1 MSSDRYVR
9 NYRTITPEEQE
20 RLKDA
25 YVFVA
30 GCGGLGCYIVEMLAR
45 LGVGHLTIADSQAF
59 EETNLNR
66 QIFSTLKNLGHLKAL
81 VAKERV
87 EVINPEVKVL
97 PVLEVLNET
106 NIKDLIKGHEVVVDA
121 LDNFETRFLLERV
134 CEELSIPLVHG
145 AVAGWYGQVSTIFP
159 GDKTLSLIFR
169 TKKMGIERELGVPA
183 FSPAVVAGIQVAE
196 VLKILLNKEPLLR
209 KKILYIDLLNQE
221 FHKIELSF
229 RSCDL

>member
-1 MSSDRYVR
+1 MSLDRYVR

-20 RLKDA
+20 KLKNA
-25 YVFVA
+25 HVFIA

-45 LGVGHLTIADSQAF
+45 LGVGHLTIADSQTF

-66 QIFSTLKNLGHLKAL
+66 QIFSTVKNLGYPKAL
-81 VAKERV
+81 AAKERV

-97 PVLEVLNET
+97 SVLEVLNET
-106 NIKDLIKGHEVVVDA
+106 NIKNLIKGHEVVVDA
-121 LDNFETRFLLERV
+121 LDNFETRLLLESV

-159 GDKTLSLIFR
+159 GDKTLSLVFG
-169 TKKMGIERELGVPA
+169 TKKAGIEKELGVPS

-196 VLKILLNKEPLLR
+196 TVKILLKREPLLR
-209 KKILYIDLLNQE
+209 KKFLYIDLLTQE

-229 RSCDL
+229 

>member
-1 MSSDRYVR
+1 MPSDRYVR
-9 NYRTITPEEQE
+9 NYKTITPEEQK
-20 RLKDA
+20 RLKNA
-25 YVFVA
+25 HVFVA

-45 LGVGHLTIADSQAF
+45 LGVGHLTVADSQAF

-66 QIFSTLKNLGHLKAL
+66 QIFSTVENLGYPKAL

-87 EVINPEVKVL
+87 REINPEVKVL
-97 PVLEVLNET
+97 PVFEVLDKT
-106 NIKDLIKGHEVVVDA
+106 NIRDLIKGHEVVVDA
-121 LDNFETRFLLERV
+121 LDNFETRLLLERV

-159 GDKTLSLIFR
+159 GDKTLSLVFG
-169 TKKMGIERELGVPA
+169 TKKVGIERELGVPS

-196 VLKILLNKEPLLR
+196 IVKILLKREPLLR
-209 KKILYIDLLNQE
+209 KKILYIDLLTQE

-229 RSCDL
+229 